1 MSSVEDKLKQLNII
15 LPEPKAP
22 VGAYVAT
29 KIVGNLLFISGQI
42 SIDQNKNLIKGKVG
56 KDLTVEQGYNAA
68 QRCGLSLIA
77 HAKKACDDDLNKIKS
92 CIKLTG
98 YVNSTEEFIDQPKV
112 INGASDVIA
121 KILGKIGE
129 HTRAAVS
136 VNSLPL
142 GVSVEIDGIFEI
154 NLN

>member
-1 MSSVEDKLKQLNII
+1 MSSIEDKLKQLNIV

-98 YVNSTEEFIDQPKV
+98 YVNSTEEFVDQPKV